1 MHLIKIIFKFLD
13 PVSNYLQSKPIDFI
27 DAIKYWMIYVTK
39 NQLKDFRDQNRQYLV
54 NELKSKMFCRRSKLN
69 RNTI

>member
-1 MHLIKIIFKFLD
+1 MHLIKIIFQFLD

-27 DAIKYWMIYVTK
+27 DEIKLDDVTK
-39 NQLKDFRDQNRQYLV
+39 NQLKDFRDENSQHLV